1 MNRKTFPIH
10 LTLATVLILL
20 AAIAGQIRRE
30 WQERENR
37 LARQMPTQ
45 KMGELMRKRAE
56 VLVRF
61 RPDVAPQEIAR
72 ISSLLH
78 DNIED
83 RIESVPGLVVIADED
98 GLDAEQVADQYRSL
112 SNVEYAEPNY
122 VINLEPDPQSATAT
136 KFTIDYSLRQADD
149 PDEPDDALFPEQ
161 WSLKNSG
168 QRGGKIGADI
178 SALRAW
184 SKTTG
189 SQEVVVAVL
198 DSGVDYLHPDL
209 LKNIWVRPQNIAAY
223 NDPELGQI
231 DDKFGYNAIKNDGDP
246 MDDNGHGTHVAGI
259 IGAEGNNQIGIAGI
273 NWNVR
278 IMPLKFLSSGGF
290 GTTKDAIECINYA
303 IDRKRAGVPVRII
316 NASWG
321 STRRSRALEDAI
333 RRAGEEGI
341 LFVAAAGNTGSNTD
355 IVPHY
360 PASYRLPNVI
370 SVAALD
376 RQDRLASFSNYGP
389 KSVHIAAPGAEM
401 LSTWPGGAYEEHS
414 GTSMATPVV
423 AGVAALVLSLEPDLS
438 VNELRT
444 RLLDAVDPLNTLS
457 GKIVTGGKINAAR
470 AVGAQ

>member
-10 LTLATVLILL
+10 LSLAVALVLL

-30 WQERENR
+30 WQEHR
-37 LARQMPTQ
+37 LARQQRAQATSEQ
-45 KMGELMRKRAE
+45 ARKRAE

-61 RPDVAPQEIAR
+61 RSDVAPQQIAR
-72 ISSLLH
+72 ISSSLH
-78 DNIED
+78 DQIED

-98 GLDAEQVADQYRSL
+98 GLDAEQVAEQYRSL
-112 SNVEYAEPNY
+112 NGVEYAEPNY
-122 VINLEPDPQSATAT
+122 VIDLEPDPQRAPALV
-136 KFTIDYSLRQADD
+136 FDYPLQRADN
-149 PDEPDDALFPEQ
+149 PDEPDDPMFGEQ
-161 WSLKNSG
+161 WSLNNNG
-168 QRGGKIGADI
+168 QRGGKTGADI
-178 SALRAW
+178 SALKAW

-209 LKNIWVRPQNIAAY
+209 IKNIWTRPQEVAAY
-223 NDPELGQI
+223 NDPELGLI
-231 DDKFGYNAIKNDGDP
+231 DDRYGYNAIENSGDP

-259 IGAEGNNQIGIAGI
+259 IGAEGNNMIGIAGI

-341 LFVAAAGNTGSNTD
+341 LFVAAAGNNSSNTD
-355 IVPHY
+355 IIPHY
-360 PASYRLPNVI
+360 PASYRLPNVV

-376 RQDRLASFSNYGP
+376 RHDRLASFSNYGP
-389 KSVHIAAPGAEM
+389 KSVHIAAPGAEI
-401 LSTWPGGAYEEHS
+401 LSTWLGNTYEEHS

-423 AGVAALVLSLEPDLS
+423 AGVAALVLSVEPDLS
-438 VNELRT
+438 VKELRAK
-444 RLLDAVDPLNTLS
+444 LLDAVDPLDALS
-457 GKIVTGGKINAAR
+457 GKVASGGRINAAR
-470 AVGAQ
+470 AVGAR